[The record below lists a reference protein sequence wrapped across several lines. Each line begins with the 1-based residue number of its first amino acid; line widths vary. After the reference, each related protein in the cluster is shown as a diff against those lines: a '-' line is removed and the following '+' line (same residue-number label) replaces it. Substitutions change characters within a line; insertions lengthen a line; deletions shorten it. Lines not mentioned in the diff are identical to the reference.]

1 MEGSIMP
8 GQVTNHRG
16 LRTPQVNSGQK
27 PFASPGFCRIDSKG
41 IHVLNR
47 YRSGHLIPWDE
58 IEAVSMPGSQCRH
71 DYLKVLTRA
80 KDFANAIPV
89 ADRDHAKTVLDVIF
103 SYKPE
108 LSRAN

>member
-1 MEGSIMP
+1 MP
-8 GQVTNHRG
+8 GQEISYRG
-16 LRTPQVNSGQK
+16 HKGQQERHAHTGRK

-47 YRSGHLIPWDE
+47 YRSEHLIPWE
-58 IEAVSMPGSQCRH
+58 EVEAVSMPGHQCRH

-80 KDFANAIPV
+80 KNFANAVPV
-89 ADRDHAKTVLDVIF
+89 ADRDHAKSVLDVIF

-108 LSRAN
+108 LSAAN